1 VYAVLEELLEPEA
14 HREIERMV
22 RGAQRLSIP
31 FAESFAGAVS
41 RIIIMATR
49 PTAVAN
55 IMYQAGASALPVASG
70 IPKTLRTRAAEA
82 AAVERQAAT
91 TGRPNEQEGPAALAS
106 ALPASAQTRLD
117 ASCDDSGLR

>member
-49 PTAVAN
+49 PTDLHRPHPFGTP
-55 IMYQAGASALPVASG
+55 MGAETDIG
-70 IPKTLRTRAAEA
+70 K
-82 AAVERQAAT
+82 
-91 TGRPNEQEGPAALAS
+91 
-106 ALPASAQTRLD
+106 
-117 ASCDDSGLR
+117 